1 MGHCHKRETDV
12 SDFSECEVT
21 NISLQFKTF
30 FPYFLYAFYIF
41 KTYTGVRRSTKLRKF
56 FAETS
61 KKVVFLRYFYYA
73 GIGKS
78 TRVEISTDVKIPTC
92 INTNYLL
99 QS

>member
-30 FPYFLYAFYIF
+30 FPIF
-41 KTYTGVRRSTKLRKF
+41 FMHFIFFRLIQGLRRSTKLRKF

-78 TRVEISTDVKIPTC
+78 TRVEISTDVKIPTF
-92 INTNYLL
+92 INANYLL

>member
-30 FPYFLYAFYIF
+30 FPIFFMHFIFLRLVR
-41 KTYTGVRRSTKLRKF
+41 GGRRSTKLRKF

-73 GIGKS
+73 GIGRS

>member
-1 MGHCHKRETDV
+1 MYLIFLSAK
-12 SDFSECEVT
+12 
-21 NISLQFKTF
+21 LQIFPCSSRL

-41 KTYTGVRRSTKLRKF
+41 KTCTAVRRSTKLRKF

-78 TRVEISTDVKIPTC
+78 TRVEISTDVKTPTY
-92 INTNYLL
+92 INTNCLL

>member
-1 MGHCHKRETDV
+1 MYLIFLSAK
-12 SDFSECEVT
+12 
-21 NISLQFKTF
+21 LQYFLAVQDF

-41 KTYTGVRRSTKLRKF
+41 KTCTGVRRSTKLRKI

-78 TRVEISTDVKIPTC
+78 TRGEISTDVKIPTC
-92 INTNYLL
+92 INTNCLL
-99 QS
+99 KS

>member
-61 KKVVFLRYFYYA
+61 KKVVFLRYF
-73 GIGKS
+73 
-78 TRVEISTDVKIPTC
+78 
-92 INTNYLL
+92 LL
-99 QS
+99 CRHRKKYEGRKFSRRKDANLY

>member
-41 KTYTGVRRSTKLRKF
+41 
-56 FAETS
+56 
-61 KKVVFLRYFYYA
+61 
-73 GIGKS
+73 
-78 TRVEISTDVKIPTC
+78 
-92 INTNYLL
+92 
-99 QS
+99 

>member
-21 NISLQFKTF
+21 NISLRFKTF
-30 FPYFLYAFYIF
+30 FPIFFMHFYIF
-41 KTYTGVRRSTKLRKF
+41 KTCTGVRRSTKLRKF

-78 TRVEISTDVKIPTC
+78 TRIEISTDVKTPTC
-92 INTNYLL
+92 ITLNYLL